1 MSINPTLNA
10 LVNKQIRHSQA
21 ISHYQRAQR
30 TMFAQIKR
38 VGFDDLSPQNVSEWF
53 CCIENTI
60 AELNKL
66 AIEIDKRYEM
76 SNLKTTHEQMEL
88 HTRKCIEEARKLR
101 SDNSFTRERRA

>member
-1 MSINPTLNA
+1 LKTSKFKSCNPLFYQCNA
-10 LVNKQIRHSQA
+10 NCFYIDFVTKNLLTWFIFR
-21 ISHYQRAQR
+21 IPYRP
-30 TMFAQIKR
+30 QIKR

-76 SNLKTTHEQMEL
+76 SNLQTTPPPQTAHE
-88 HTRKCIEEARKLR
+88 
-101 SDNSFTRERRA
+101 